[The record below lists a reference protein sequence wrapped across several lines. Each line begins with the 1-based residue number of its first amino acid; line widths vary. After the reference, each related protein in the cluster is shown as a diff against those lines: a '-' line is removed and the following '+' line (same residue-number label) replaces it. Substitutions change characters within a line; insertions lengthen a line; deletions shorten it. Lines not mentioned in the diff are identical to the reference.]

1 LPVGTLID
9 KFPRMRVGLKLL
21 LTMMVLASAGM
32 FPAMAKTI
40 NLRNLPVDAQQAM
53 LKVCKVND
61 GKVQKR
67 HLECLD
73 HHARAWRKLTFK
85 PDLESLSLRQ
95 ARKLREACS
104 SDMSRG
110 PVPWAR
116 CVENAMTDLK
126 VAADFPD
133 LSQLTRPLRNRARQS
148 CDSAAKVSIYRE
160 AACLTKLR
168 DRFLQNPPQQPG
180 PSAMSETN
188 TQRGSS
194 PIAEKVG
201 KSGKATG
208 QRVAVLTPGVLNF
221 NSLDP
226 SNPYWPSWRGA
237 RPARPSV
244 ATHADTTLETHQLYE
259 RVAKTVYVVLAA
271 ASVEDFRAS
280 RNVKQGSAVAIS
292 DSHLATNCHILKD
305 AKVIVLLQG
314 EDNGRARLL
323 FAHPATDRCVL
334 ESQDMALNPAPGVRS
349 FGDLKMG
356 EKVWSVAAPH
366 GLQQTFHDGVVS
378 QLRSNNG
385 IELVQTSAH
394 AAPGSS
400 GGGLF
405 DAVGNLVGITN
416 FTIAEDTRL
425 HFAIAAGAYWE

>member
-1 LPVGTLID
+1 
-9 KFPRMRVGLKLL
+9 MREGLKLL
-21 LTMMVLASAGM
+21 LTIMVLAVLGGL
-32 FPAMAKTI
+32 PATAKTI

-53 LKVCKVND
+53 LEACKVRD
-61 GKVQKR
+61 GKVQQR

-85 PDLESLSLRQ
+85 PDLQKLSLRQ
-95 ARKLREACS
+95 ARKLREACTV
-104 SDMSRG
+104 DLARG

-116 CVENAMTDLK
+116 CIENAMTSLA
-126 VAADFPD
+126 VAADYPD

-148 CDSAAKVSIYRE
+148 CEAAAKVSVYRE
-160 AACLTKLR
+160 AACLSKLR
-168 DRFLQNPPQQPG
+168 DRFLKNPPQQPN

-188 TQRGSS
+188 TRQGDS
-194 PIAEKVG
+194 PKAEKVG
-201 KSGKATG
+201 RSGKATD

-226 SNPYWPSWRGA
+226 SNPYWPAWRGA
-237 RPARPSV
+237 RPVQPTV
-244 ATHADTTLETHQLYE
+244 TTGVTLESHELYA
-259 RVAKTVYVVLAA
+259 RVAQTVYVVLAA

-280 RNVKQGSAVAIS
+280 RNVKQGSAVALS
-292 DSHLATNCHILKD
+292 DSHLATNCHILKG

-314 EDNGRARLL
+314 EENGRARLL

-334 ESQDMALNPAPGVRS
+334 ESQDMVLNPAPGIRS
-349 FGDLKMG
+349 FEDLKMG

-385 IELVQTSAH
+385 IALVQTSAH

-405 DAVGNLVGITN
+405 DAAGNLVGITN

>member
-1 LPVGTLID
+1 
-9 KFPRMRVGLKLL
+9 MREGLKVL
-21 LTMMVLASAGM
+21 LTISILSVAGVSGASA
-32 FPAMAKTI
+32 KTVD
-40 NLRNLPVDAQQAM
+40 LRNLPADAQRAM
-53 LKVCKVND
+53 LDVCKVKD
-61 GKVQKR
+61 GKVEPR

-73 HHARAWRKLTFK
+73 HHVRAWRKLNFK
-85 PDLESLSLRQ
+85 PDLNRLSLRQ
-95 ARKLREACS
+95 ARQLREACAVEQK
-104 SDMSRG
+104 RG
-110 PVPWAR
+110 PAPWAR
-116 CVENAMTDLK
+116 CIEGAMTERK
-126 VAADFPD
+126 IAADYPD
-133 LSQLTRPLRNRARQS
+133 LSQLSKPMRNRARQTCEGAS
-148 CDSAAKVSIYRE
+148 KVSIYRE

-168 DRFLQNPPQQPG
+168 DRFLKNPPVQAAQAAQ
-180 PSAMSETN
+180 SAMSQTN
-188 TQRGSS
+188 TRRGQD
-194 PIAEKVG
+194 PAAERIG
-201 KSGKATG
+201 RSGGSQTD

-226 SNPYWPSWRGA
+226 SNPYWPAWRGA
-237 RPARPSV
+237 RPDQPGRLSGQPLASDV
-244 ATHADTTLETHQLYE
+244 LYK
-259 RVAKTVYVVLAA
+259 RVARSVYVVLSA

-305 AKVIVLLQG
+305 AAVIVLLQG
-314 EDNGRARLL
+314 DTNGRARLL
-323 FAHPATDRCVL
+323 YAHPATDRCVL
-334 ESQDMALNPAPGVRS
+334 ESQDLALNPAPGVRDFS
-349 FGDLKMG
+349 DLKMG

-385 IELVQTSAH
+385 ISLVQTSAH

-405 DAVGNLVGITN
+405 DAAGNLVGITN